1 MSYKKPVIGVAQY
14 VKGGGREA
22 ELATATPHRQI
33 QILMETLQGYLAAG
47 KGALERK
54 DRPLATQSLTRAQ
67 AIVTELRMAIDFE
80 KGGEVVRTLDAIY
93 DFMGRH
99 ISHAR
104 TSEDPKKVQEVI
116 DTFKPV
122 KEGWDGIKEE
132 ADKIRPKQEE
142 EA

>member
-22 ELATATPHRQI
+22 ELATATPHRLI

-67 AIVTELRMAIDFE
+67 AIVTELRMSIDFE
-80 KGGEVVRTLDAIY
+80 KGGEPVRSLDAVY

-99 ISHAR
+99 IAQAR
-104 TSEDPKKVQEVI
+104 SSEDPKMVQEVI
-116 DTFKPV
+116 DSFRPI
-122 KEGWDGIKEE
+122 KEAWDEIKEE
-132 ADKIRPKQEE
+132 ANKIKPAAE